1 MAGFGP
7 TSGDQVSRDN
17 FINSFAARLIR
28 RKARELSSRPGFSSS
43 DRDEIEQQLRLILF
57 KRLDKFDPAV
67 AHYNAF
73 VTTVV
78 ERYSATILE
87 HRRAESR
94 SHRRY
99 GGSLNQ
105 MVDDGDGNQIEMG
118 ATIHEGQPSVR
129 TGARFRSAEEL
140 SEMAADVATILAE
153 LPPEV
158 ADICHRLKRD
168 SISVVARDLGIPRST
183 LRDLLNG
190 VRSRFESSNM
200 REYL

>member
-43 DRDEIEQQLRLILF
+43 DRDEIEQQLRLILL

-118 ATIHEGQPSVR
+118 ATIHEGQPSAGRR
-129 TGARFRSAEEL
+129 TTG
-140 SEMAADVATILAE
+140 T
-153 LPPEV
+153 
-158 ADICHRLKRD
+158 RD
-168 SISVVARDLGIPRST
+168 SRGSYSRRIPWDPLPDSTRLGRT
-183 LRDLLNG
+183 
-190 VRSRFESSNM
+190 
-200 REYL
+200 